1 MANGNVIYLPP
12 GVAAPSPSPAQ
23 AAAVPSG
30 IPFDRNFFQ
39 TILPQAVGA
48 FCSQTD
54 CQIPRVELLTVDGTT
69 HYVSGIIG
77 VHDTWVALQIAK
89 EEHRH
94 PIQVFIPY
102 NTIFRVEVHP
112 ESERRRHIG
121 FITEPDVDGHP
132 HVIQEPAQIVAA
144 ADAPAEPAPAPAPA
158 ESPAESAEK
167 PAATRKPSA
176 RRKPAT

>member
-12 GVAAPSPSPAQ
+12 GVAAPSPAQ
-23 AAAVPSG
+23 PQPTAVPTG

-39 TILPQAVGA
+39 NILPQAVGA

-54 CQIPRVELLTVDGTT
+54 CQIPRVELLTVDGVT

-89 EEHRH
+89 EEHRY

-102 NTIFRVEVHP
+102 NTVFRVEVHR

-132 HVIQEPAQIVAA
+132 HVIKEPPQLAAA
-144 ADAPAEPAPAPAPA
+144 ADAPASPVAAPADEP
-158 ESPAESAEK
+158 EK
-167 PAATRKPSA
+167 PAATRRTSTRKKPVS
-176 RRKPAT
+176 